1 MGVNLRSGSCFIKMI
16 NTHAMPMSWSP
27 HVLAASGL
35 QLRPIQQQSE
45 QWQRQRQRHQVRN
58 APGALPT
65 ISNNFS
71 SRQSYYPAPGPHR
84 CFFAMPARQGRRGS
98 RPRSSHGSGRQ
109 SGNQPNSWTS
119 QASSQPG
126 LSQQA
131 AGNGQQQQQ
140 AGTNCF
146 LHMCAQHIK
155 L

>member
-27 HVLAASGL
+27 HVLATSGL

-45 QWQRQRQRHQVRN
+45 QWQRQRHQVRN

-71 SRQSYYPAPGPHR
+71 SRQSYYPAPGP
-84 CFFAMPARQGRRGS
+84 AMPARQGS

>member
-71 SRQSYYPAPGPHR
+71 SRQSYYPAPGPPHR
-84 CFFAMPARQGRRGS
+84 CFFAMPARQGRQGS

-109 SGNQPNSWTS
+109 SGNQPSKQPARTQPAGS
-119 QASSQPG
+119 RQRAAAAASR
-126 LSQQA
+126 
-131 AGNGQQQQQ
+131 
-140 AGTNCF
+140 
-146 LHMCAQHIK
+146 HK
-155 L
+155 LFFTHVRATY

>member
-1 MGVNLRSGSCFIKMI
+1 MRSGSCFIKMI

-27 HVLAASGL
+27 HVLATSGL

-45 QWQRQRQRHQVRN
+45 QWQRQRQRHRVRN

-84 CFFAMPARQGRRGS
+84 CFFAMPARQSRRGS

-109 SGNQPNSWTS
+109 SGNQPNKPAQPEQLNQPSKQPARTQPTGS
-119 QASSQPG
+119 RQRAAAASR
-126 LSQQA
+126 
-131 AGNGQQQQQ
+131 
-140 AGTNCF
+140 
-146 LHMCAQHIK
+146 HK
-155 L
+155 LFFTHVRATY

>member
-1 MGVNLRSGSCFIKMI
+1 MRSGSCFIKMI

-27 HVLAASGL
+27 HVLATSGL

-45 QWQRQRQRHQVRN
+45 QWQRQQVRN

-84 CFFAMPARQGRRGS
+84 CFFAMPARQGS

-109 SGNQPNSWTS
+109 SGNQPNKPAQPEQLNQPSKQPARTQPTGS
-119 QASSQPG
+119 SSKQAQIVFYTCARNI
-126 LSQQA
+126 L
-131 AGNGQQQQQ
+131 
-140 AGTNCF
+140 NCK
-146 LHMCAQHIK
+146 HA
-155 L
+155 